1 MAIVK
6 LVRAEPADA
15 SADLT
20 NVDKVRGN
28 VVLIERGG
36 CSFTTKARR
45 AEEAGAASMIVVN
58 NNKVRAICVLRK
70 GLHGWTSDAIL
81 HSSERVLARL
91 NQGPEL
97 FSMGGTEKPITI
109 PAVLVASEAGDLLR
123 DIVQEGSKL
132 RLIIRTSWLAALFR
146 RVRHTRLLT

>member
-1 MAIVK
+1 MTLAK

-20 NVDKVRGN
+20 NIDKVRGN

-58 NNKVRAICVLRK
+58 NNKVRFVCIFGS
-70 GLHGWTSDAIL
+70 GLHG
-81 HSSERVLARL
+81 SSCPQRSA
-91 NQGPEL
+91 
-97 FSMGGTEKPITI
+97 GG
-109 PAVLVASEAGDLLR
+109 
-123 DIVQEGSKL
+123 QEM
-132 RLIIRTSWLAALFR
+132 
-146 RVRHTRLLT
+146 